1 MARDFPTKTDAGR
14 RWLIK
19 ALHPAEGSLK
29 AERAPGN
36 ARFPTAT
43 QEVVSTFVVSAP
55 EGTGTWDLRVVTH
68 TNPLTPVQVF
78 AKSQFPLDGESGEEV
93 YLGEYVNQAFVRGVS
108 EAFGVHTE
116 LEFESA
122 LVQFS
127 EAAEAYRITALST
140 TGVFVGATMT
150 DQGSIVSSQFTD
162 NVMTRSTVDA
172 ASDGKVLALADLWFD
187 ALPLMSEATLG
198 QHPYVADARKGWY
211 APQKLGDPLRWIP
224 VDDLRF
230 RGRVH
235 PGLNPLPVAEIPHS
249 SVVGYP
255 NPRQGLGYWVRDCD
269 DTCSQTFASG
279 LDRTTT
285 FRITVRLAVEY
296 ACNPANDYAAFCEE
310 AKAPDDVAIDLYQEV
325 VKEIM
330 DAYPSEYNDF
340 GKLFGRVKDVV
351 RKVAS
356 VVDPVAGIAAAAGLP
371 FASVVQNLAKA
382 VKQGSSA
389 YIESAAPDG
398 LKADLQRAKEAAK
411 AMSEAAKA
419 KAQAKK
425 QAKAVGK

>member
-1 MARDFPTKTDAGR
+1 M
-14 RWLIK
+14 IK

-43 QEVVSTFVVSAP
+43 QEVVSTFVVHAP
-55 EGTGTWDLRVVTH
+55 EGNGTWDLRVVTH
-68 TNPLTPVQVF
+68 TNPLTPVQVY
-78 AKSQFPLDGESGEEV
+78 AKSEYDLEGEPGEEV
-93 YLGEYVNQAFVRGVS
+93 YVGEYINQAFVRGVS
-108 EAFGVHTE
+108 EAFSTHTE
-116 LEFESA
+116 IEFENA
-122 LVQFS
+122 LGQFS
-127 EAAEAYRITALST
+127 EAAESYRITALST

-162 NVMTRSTVDA
+162 NIMTRSTVDNA
-172 ASDGKVLALADLWFD
+172 GLGKVIALADLWFD
-187 ALPLMSEATLG
+187 PLPLMSEATLG

-211 APQKLGDPLRWIP
+211 APQKLGNPLRWMS

-230 RGRVH
+230 RGRVIQDVNH
-235 PGLNPLPVAEIPHS
+235 PMPLAELPRGT
-249 SVVGYP
+249 VWGYP
-255 NPRQGLGYWVRDCD
+255 NPHQGLSYWIRDCD

-296 ACNPANDYAAFCEE
+296 SCNPSNDYAAFCEE
-310 AKAPDDVAIDLYQEV
+310 AKSPDDVAVDLYQEV

-330 DAYPSEYNDF
+330 DAYPSEFNDF
-340 GKLFGRVKDVV
+340 NKLFGRVKDVV

-382 VKQGSSA
+382 VKAGSSA
-389 YIESAAPDG
+389 YIDSSAPDG
-398 LKADLQRAKEAAK
+398 LKQDLIRAKDAAK

-419 KAQAKK
+419 RAQAKK
-425 QAKAVGK
+425 QAKATGK